1 MSEAFLRI
9 LVVEDEFLVAAM
21 IEDTLVDAGHIVVGI
36 EDDFTG
42 AVKRATEDRPDFVL
56 LDMQLLGGRSGI
68 DVARELKQL
77 GIPCLFTTGNCAAGR
92 GENLA
97 VGCLHKPFT
106 PNDLLAAVRAA
117 RRIAVGMPPGPL
129 PRTMHPLC

>member
-1 MSEAFLRI
+1 MSESLLRI

-21 IEDTLVDAGHIVVGI
+21 IEDTLLDAGHTVVGV
-36 EDDFTG
+36 EDDFDG
-42 AVKRATEDRPDFVL
+42 AVKKAADERPDFVL
-56 LDMQLLGGRSGI
+56 LDMQLLGAKSGI

-92 GENLA
+92 GEKLA
-97 VGCLHKPFT
+97 VGCLHKPYT